1 MAFPQP
7 HASPP
12 HRFSPPIKP
21 HPNPPINQ
29 SIPKSNRPPPEMK
42 NSILTLPLMATLITI
57 SISLSIVIGNCSG
70 EEEEK
75 SLGLGFRGWRKVG
88 GRTRVSDVDRN
99 EEVQRLGRFSV
110 EEHNKNVIGVAKN
123 DAAAATPSLSE
134 EEEEVLEFRRVVAAE
149 RQVVSGIKYYLR
161 IEAERSGGDL
171 RVFDAVV
178 VVKPWV
184 RPPKQLLHF
193 SPSSSSSSDD

>member
-1 MAFPQP
+1 
-7 HASPP
+7 
-12 HRFSPPIKP
+12 
-21 HPNPPINQ
+21 
-29 SIPKSNRPPPEMK
+29 MK

-57 SISLSIVIGNCSG
+57 SLSIGISSCSSG

-88 GRTRVSDVDRN
+88 GRTRVRDVETN

-110 EEHNKNVIGVAKN
+110 EEHNRNVIGVVKN
-123 DAAAATPSLSE
+123 DAAAATPLSLSSSSE

-193 SPSSSSSSDD
+193 SPSSSSSSSDD